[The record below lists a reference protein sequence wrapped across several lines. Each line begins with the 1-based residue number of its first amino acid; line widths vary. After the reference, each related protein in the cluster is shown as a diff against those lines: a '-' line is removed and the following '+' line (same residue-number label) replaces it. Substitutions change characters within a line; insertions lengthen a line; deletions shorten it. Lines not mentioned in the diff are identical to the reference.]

1 MNERGGVLICGTG
14 GDFSAWLRQGDS
26 SNWREISWRQG
37 NYPALNVQDVK
48 ISPTDLAAHIQKNFV
63 GWIARKMN
71 LPGVVLD
78 RDGEILANKE
88 YEDAT

>member
-1 MNERGGVLICGTG
+1 VNERGGVLVCSGD

-26 SNWREISWRQG
+26 SNWREVSWRQG
-37 NYPALNVQDVK
+37 NYPALNVQDVE

-63 GWIARKMN
+63 GWVARKMN
-71 LPGVVLD
+71 LPGVLLD
-78 RDGEILANKE
+78 RSGEILPKEE